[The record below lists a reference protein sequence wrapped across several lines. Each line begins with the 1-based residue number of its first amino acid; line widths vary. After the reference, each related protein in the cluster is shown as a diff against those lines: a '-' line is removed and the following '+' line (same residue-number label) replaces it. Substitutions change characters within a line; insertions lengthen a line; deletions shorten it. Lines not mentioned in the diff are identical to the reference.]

1 MDKRA
6 SAQLR
11 LQQTVEGLSI
21 IAGTYYGVGLV
32 GVLAESLPL
41 ENWQIGLDM
50 IKTGSVP
57 FVAFGIFLIVRRGS
71 RAIHEARTKS

>member
-1 MDKRA
+1 MGPFCPKP
-6 SAQLR
+6 AQK
-11 LQQTVEGLSI
+11 SDC
-21 IAGTYYGVGLV
+21 GLV

-71 RAIHEARTKS
+71 RAILEARTKS